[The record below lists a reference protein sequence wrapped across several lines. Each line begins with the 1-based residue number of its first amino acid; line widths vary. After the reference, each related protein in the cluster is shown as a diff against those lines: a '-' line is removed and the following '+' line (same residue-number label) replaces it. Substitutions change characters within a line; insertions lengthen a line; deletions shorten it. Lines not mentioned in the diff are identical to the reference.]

1 MAGNRTFHARVV
13 TRGARTLPR
22 ESDTS
27 TTLKEAAATRAPRPT
42 HAPSIAVRD
51 VRRHFGTKEALKA
64 VSLTVEPGSVHAL
77 LGPNGAGKT
86 TLLRILTGLLKPTSG
101 EVTVL
106 GEQLGG
112 RSLQS
117 RIGFI
122 PAGDRSFYLRI
133 SGREN
138 LVFFAR
144 LHGIRR
150 REAFEHADRA
160 LTSVG
165 LADAARQR
173 VGAYSHGMQKRLAIA
188 RTLLTDPEVLL
199 VDEAT
204 HDLDPE
210 GGTVV
215 RALVSDLAARGSAV
229 LWTTQR
235 LDEIRGFADR
245 VTLLRGGETCFSGTV
260 PELMAYAIPRRYLL
274 RIQNGAPEP
283 HSLAERLQAALGERG
298 TIAPEGEGG
307 SEHFLLALADD
318 AVLGEAIA
326 ALTASELHVLT
337 CREER
342 SEIEEAFLHLTR
354 TDAS

>member
-1 MAGNRTFHARVV
+1 MAAAAATACS
-13 TRGARTLPR
+13 R
-22 ESDTS
+22 EISVS
-27 TTLKEAAATRAPRPT
+27 TTLTSPAPLARRVGRAT
-42 HAPSIAVRD
+42 PSIAVQS
-51 VRRHFGTKEALKA
+51 VIRRFGAKRALDG
-64 VSLTVEPGSVHAL
+64 VSLDVHAGTVHAL

-86 TLLRILTGLLKPTSG
+86 TLLRILTGLLTASDG
-101 EVTVL
+101 EVRIL
-106 GEQLGG
+106 GQ
-112 RSLQS
+112 RQSSRTLQS

-150 REAFEHADRA
+150 REALARADRA
-160 LTSVG
+160 LGDVG

-173 VGAYSHGMQKRLAIA
+173 VGTYSHGMQKRLSIA
-188 RTLLTDPEVLL
+188 RALLTEPDVLL

-210 GGTVV
+210 GAYVV
-215 RALVSDLAARGSAV
+215 RQLVADLAARGAAV

-235 LDEIRGFADR
+235 LEEIRGFADV
-245 VTLLRGGETCFSGTV
+245 VTLLRQGEVCFSGSV

-274 RIQNGAPEP
+274 RIRNGTAE
-283 HSLAERLQAALGERG
+283 SAGLAARLQHALGGRA
-298 TIAPEGEGG
+298 TIEADGG
-307 SEHFLLALADD
+307 AEHFVLALADD
-318 AVLGEAIA
+318 VVLGDAIA
-326 ALTASELHVLT
+326 ALIATDVDILT

-354 TDAS
+354 RDEA